1 MKIYK
6 EQGEDL
12 GAIKVLI
19 DSVPIPSGYI
29 EVTDIFE
36 FKLLASNSWDLDIIG
51 WTDKLCFRKKLKQM
65 VYLKMGV
72 VDSDDVNDQS
82 KWDLL
87 SEAEKRIAAEYFLVY
102 KKSFQLEVENSDRYW
117 IVKASEYR
125 DWTQECRERRLSLC
139 DAIVFSRILNIE
151 HAKLILTDLNQIAKD
166 TVIDR
171 DDLTK
176 KLNQKIRVKRLGRM
190 YIQGLE
196 DEEHDGVVAIV
207 DWVKSTP
214 GTPFE
219 NNGFFSLSYPFKEGH
234 TTQSV
239 SDELLS
245 IINGEF

>member
-12 GAIKVLI
+12 PAIKVLI
-19 DSVPIPSGYI
+19 DSAPIPSGYI

-125 DWTQECRERRLSLC
+125 DWIQECRERRLSLWKV
-139 DAIVFSRILNIE
+139 IVFARGVNIE
-151 HAKLILTDLNQIAKD
+151 HANVILTD
-166 TVIDR
+166 
-171 DDLTK
+171 
-176 KLNQKIRVKRLGRM
+176 
-190 YIQGLE
+190 
-196 DEEHDGVVAIV
+196 
-207 DWVKSTP
+207 
-214 GTPFE
+214 
-219 NNGFFSLSYPFKEGH
+219 
-234 TTQSV
+234 
-239 SDELLS
+239 
-245 IINGEF
+245 